1 MTEGTPE
8 GRESQQPG
16 ETGLPQWTSLTDL
29 YLMGAASP
37 SYPSFPSLVN
47 TWLAELNRV
56 VPPTYGRKVAGEL
69 TYPPDHDRRRNLL
82 SVRLDNGQAIELRF
96 GAYWE
101 APRRTL
107 DKGPEC
113 LDGGWYRRVE
123 VRDLPSRTDKATLA
137 ALSVL
142 EGGGVRAEGIQ
153 RIRQRLR
160 GDSEVYL
167 GSEEARLLAFAQLLL
182 KHHNRETD
190 PEEVL
195 VETCKRVA
203 AVAESAR
210 QLTAFLEFGAADRK
224 LIPAS
229 KDPQMDVLAAELH
242 HIAGMSQK
250 EVAETLRRT
259 QSERMKIKGGHD
271 TAKSKIERGTS
282 IFVRALGEE
291 GWERYRARAR
301 EEYERSEE
309 LLDPPKS
316 N

>member
-1 MTEGTPE
+1 MTEDKPE

-16 ETGLPQWTSLTDL
+16 ETGLPPWTSLTDL
-29 YLMGAASP
+29 YLMGATSS
-37 SYPSFPSLVN
+37 SYPSFPSVVN
-47 TWLAELNRV
+47 AWLPELNRV
-56 VPPTYGRKVAGEL
+56 VPPTYGRKVAGEMA
-69 TYPPDHDRRRNLL
+69 YPPDHDRGQDLL
-82 SVRLDNGQAIELRF
+82 PVRLDNGQVIELRF
-96 GAYWE
+96 DAYWD

-142 EGGGVRAEGIQ
+142 EGSGVRAEGIQ
-153 RIRQRLR
+153 RIRQDLR

-167 GSEEARLLAFAQLLL
+167 GSEEQRLLAFARLLL
-182 KHHNRETD
+182 RHHNRETD
-190 PEEVL
+190 PEML

-210 QLTAFLEFGAADRK
+210 QLAAFLEFGAADRK

-242 HIAGMSQK
+242 HIAGMSHK

-259 QSERMKIKGGHD
+259 RSERMKIKGGHD
-271 TAKSKIERGTS
+271 TAASMIERGTS
-282 IFVRALGEE
+282 IFVRALGED
-291 GWERYRARAR
+291 GWQRYKARAR
-301 EEYERSEE
+301 EEYERSEG
-309 LLDPPKS
+309 LLNPPDS

>member
-1 MTEGTPE
+1 MTEDTPE
-8 GRESQQPG
+8 GRESQQPVD
-16 ETGLPQWTSLTDL
+16 TGLPPWTSLTDL
-29 YLMGAASP
+29 YLMGASSP

-47 TWLAELNRV
+47 AWLAELNRV
-56 VPPTYGRKVAGEL
+56 VPPTYGRKLAGEL
-69 TYPPDHDRRRNLL
+69 TYPPGYDRGRDLL
-82 SVRLDNGQAIELRF
+82 PVRLDNGQVIELEF
-96 GAYWE
+96 GAYWD

-142 EGGGVRAEGIQ
+142 EGGGVREEGIQ
-153 RIRQRLR
+153 RIRRHLR

-167 GSEEARLLAFAQLLL
+167 GSEEERLLAFARLLL
-182 KHHNRETD
+182 QHHNRETD
-190 PEEVL
+190 PEML
-195 VETCKRVA
+195 VETCKRVV

-210 QLTAFLEFGAADRK
+210 QLAAFLEFGAAERK

-242 HIAGMSQK
+242 HIAGMSHK
-250 EVAETLRRT
+250 EVAETLRRDK
-259 QSERMKIKGGHD
+259 SDRMKIKGGHD
-271 TAKSKIERGTS
+271 TAKSMIERGTS
-282 IFVRALGEE
+282 IFLRALGGE
-291 GWERYRARAR
+291 GWERYKALAR
-301 EEYERSEE
+301 EEYERSEG
-309 LLDPPKS
+309 LLDPPDS